1 MHKICIFKL
10 LKAIFYIFCLA
21 FISNSIYSLSI
32 FLWCFKTIKQC
43 WITRMKLL
51 LSSLVLLEES
61 VCYDWASFPL
71 WLSLFI
77 LSVVISL
84 LFPSSILDTYLPG
97 GFIFQC
103 YVFLPFH
110 TVHEVLKARILMWL
124 TIIFSSGTRFVRTL
138 HHDLPILGGPKRH
151 GS

>member
-1 MHKICIFKL
+1 MRL
-10 LKAIFYIFCLA
+10 
-21 FISNSIYSLSI
+21 
-32 FLWCFKTIKQC
+32 
-43 WITRMKLL
+43 LL

-97 GFIFQC
+97 GFNFQC
-103 YVFLPFH
+103 YIFLPFH
-110 TVHEVLKARILMWL
+110 TVHEVLKVRILKWFAIL
-124 TIIFSSGTRFVRTL
+124 VSSGPHFAR
-138 HHDLPILGGPKRH
+138 P
-151 GS
+151 